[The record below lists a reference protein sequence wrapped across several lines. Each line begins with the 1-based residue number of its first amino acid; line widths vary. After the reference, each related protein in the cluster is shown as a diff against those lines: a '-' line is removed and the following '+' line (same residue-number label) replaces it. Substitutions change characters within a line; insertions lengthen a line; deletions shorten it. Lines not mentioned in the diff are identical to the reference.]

1 MYLEPIYVP
10 GYLMMAVFDKYRQR
24 TTCTNTV
31 FDEVTESRCCVDD
44 SFGSRFVNCN
54 LMSEVHKLAKFLYNF
69 FTDIKQCQCLFLYKF
84 LASEKRI
91 RMVVGQH
98 VLSWKC
104 KPCLRRAINCP

>member
-44 SFGSRFVNCN
+44 SFGLNVSVTEFIAFC
-54 LMSEVHKLAKFLYNF
+54 FW
-69 FTDIKQCQCLFLYKF
+69 C
-84 LASEKRI
+84 
-91 RMVVGQH
+91 
-98 VLSWKC
+98 
-104 KPCLRRAINCP
+104 